1 MKIIMIAISA
11 FRGQHPV
18 LIILCPGSEVGLFKS
33 SGLSHVSY
41 VLEDKKPV
49 CYLQDCGKKE
59 S

>member
-1 MKIIMIAISA
+1 MIAISA